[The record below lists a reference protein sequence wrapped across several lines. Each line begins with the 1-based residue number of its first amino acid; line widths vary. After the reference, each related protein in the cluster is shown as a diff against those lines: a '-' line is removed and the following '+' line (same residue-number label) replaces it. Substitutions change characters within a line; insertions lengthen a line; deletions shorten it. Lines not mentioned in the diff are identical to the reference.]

1 METKKKVPIL
11 NMDGSNP
18 WNYYSYSCI
27 ITRC

>member
-18 WNYYSYSCI
+18 CNYYSYNCI